1 MKMPAIMM
9 ILSMITTF
17 INYDDHDAYDVDN
30 DHGDDDILNR
40 R

>member
-17 INYDDHDAYDVDN
+17 INYDDHDAYDVYN
-30 DHGDDDILNR
+30 GHGDDDILNR